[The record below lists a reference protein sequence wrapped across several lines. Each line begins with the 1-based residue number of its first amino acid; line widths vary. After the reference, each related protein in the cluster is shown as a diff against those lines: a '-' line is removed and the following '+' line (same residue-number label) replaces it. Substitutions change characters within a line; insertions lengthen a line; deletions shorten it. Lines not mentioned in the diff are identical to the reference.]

1 MTVNMGSIDRG
12 VRAVLG
18 VVLILLVFMGPQ
30 TPWGWIGII
39 PLATA
44 LVGWCPLYSLIG
56 MNTCGGQKA

>member
-44 LVGWCPLYSLIG
+44 LVGWCPLYSLLG

>member
-1 MTVNMGSIDRG
+1 MTVNMGTIDRG
-12 VRAVLG
+12 VRAVIG

-44 LVGWCPLYSLIG
+44 LVGWCPLYSLVG
-56 MNTCGGQKA
+56 MNTCGGDRA

>member
-56 MNTCGGQKA
+56 MNTCGGQKV

>member
-1 MTVNMGSIDRG
+1 MTVNMGNIDRG
-12 VRAVLG
+12 ARAVIG

-44 LVGWCPLYSLIG
+44 LVGWCPLYSLLG
-56 MNTCGGQKA
+56 MNTCGGQRA